1 MVYYI
6 LGDNQDGAVLV
17 TVNTAYK
24 IYEVEYLLRQSDT
37 HTLVMIDGFK
47 DSNYVEIIK
56 ELCPELETAE
66 PENLCISRGFLSC
79 AISLLLS
86 QTKRLHFVG

>member
-1 MVYYI
+1 
-6 LGDNQDGAVLV
+6 VLV

-66 PENLCISRGFLSC
+66 PGKPLHI
-79 AISLLLS
+79 
-86 QTKRLHFVG
+86 KRLPFLRNIITIEKVG